1 MELLTEGQL
10 PLKLAASG
18 RVREIYKARRQQLH
32 ASQGVTR

>member
-18 RVREIYKARRQQLH
+18 DEVEIVDYH
-32 ASQGVTR
+32 